1 MRFEHLV
8 EIAGDEPLFE
18 TGLLLTPPA
27 DPADVHRQL
36 TRWAANGRV
45 VKLRRGL
52 YALAPPWRKR
62 LPHPFLTANRLVR
75 GSYVTGLS
83 ALAFAGAI
91 PEYVPEV
98 TSATRGRSHG
108 RETPLGRFSFRHMK
122 PALHFGY
129 REVDLGDDQS
139 AFVARP
145 EKALLDIVHQQPEGD
160 RPEHLR
166 ELRLN
171 FDVLDLDAL
180 DGAAKAHGAPKLRRA
195 ASVVRRLAE
204 RAGTY
209 ETL

>member
-1 MRFEHLV
+1 MKFEHLV
-8 EIAGDEPLFE
+8 EIAGDQPLFE
-18 TGLLLTPPA
+18 TGLLLTPPV
-27 DPADVHRQL
+27 DPADVRRQL
-36 TRWAANGRV
+36 TRWAASGRV
-45 VKLRRGL
+45 VQLRRGL

-62 LPHPFLTANRLVR
+62 LPHPFLTANRLVP
-75 GSYVTGLS
+75 GSYVSGLS

-98 TSATRGRSHG
+98 TNSTRGRSHS

-160 RPEHLR
+160 RPEHLG

-180 DGAAKAHGAPKLRRA
+180 DSAAEAQDAPKLRRA
-195 ASVVRRLAE
+195 AGVVRRLAE
-204 RAGTY
+204 RAETY

>member
-1 MRFEHLV
+1 MRFEQLV

-18 TGLLLTPPA
+18 TGLLLTPPV
-27 DPADVHRQL
+27 DPADVRRQL

-45 VKLRRGL
+45 LQLRRGL

-62 LPHPFLTANRLVR
+62 LPHPFLAANRLVP
-75 GSYVTGLS
+75 GSYVSGLS

-98 TSATRGRSHG
+98 TSATRGRSHS
-108 RETPLGRFSFRHMK
+108 RQTPLGRFSFRHLK

-129 REVDLGDDQS
+129 RQVDLGGDQS

-145 EKALLDIVHQQPEGD
+145 EKALLDIVHQQPGGD
-160 RPEHLR
+160 RQAHLR

-180 DGAAKAHGAPKLRRA
+180 DDAARAHGAPKLQRA
-195 ASVVRRLAE
+195 ANVVRRLAE
-204 RAGTY
+204 RAGNY

>member
-1 MRFEHLV
+1 MRFECLIQ
-8 EIAGDEPLFE
+8 IAGNEPLFE

-45 VKLRRGL
+45 VQLRRGL
-52 YALAPPWRKR
+52 YALAPPWRKH
-62 LPHPFLTANRLVR
+62 LPHPFLTANRLVP
-75 GSYVTGLS
+75 GSYVSGLS

-98 TSATRGRSHG
+98 TSVGRGRSHS
-108 RETPLGRFSFRHMK
+108 RRTPLGRFSFRHLQ

-129 REVDLGDDQS
+129 RHVDLGNDQS

-145 EKALLDIVHQQPEGD
+145 EKALLDLVHQ
-160 RPEHLR
+160 RPGGEREEHLG

-171 FDVLDLDAL
+171 FDALDLDAL
-180 DGAAKAHGAPKLRRA
+180 DEAARVHGAPKLQRA
-195 ASVVRRLAE
+195 AAVVRRLAE
-204 RAGTY
+204 GAGDY
-209 ETL
+209 EPP